1 MIGRKLRADR
11 AVAVFLL
18 HIRRSTHKLA
28 TDIVIDKEGRIAA
41 DIRDCAIDDP
51 VIGEFRH
58 LADLDPINDAI
69 PKADFRI
76 GIGFAEGEG
85 ECAKVD
91 VVSRSA
97 PILKSRASNQ

>member
-1 MIGRKLRADR
+1 
-11 AVAVFLL
+11 
-18 HIRRSTHKLA
+18 
-28 TDIVIDKEGRIAA
+28 
-41 DIRDCAIDDP
+41 